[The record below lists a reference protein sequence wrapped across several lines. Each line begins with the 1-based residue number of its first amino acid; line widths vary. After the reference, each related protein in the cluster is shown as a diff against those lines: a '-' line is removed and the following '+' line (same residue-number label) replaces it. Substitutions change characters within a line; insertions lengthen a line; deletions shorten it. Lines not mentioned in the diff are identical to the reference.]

1 MVQLES
7 NTWKLIQSIRCIQF
21 LTCDILFCFFKK
33 DSNTKG
39 FKFHFFYTV
48 CVHGV
53 KWWEGKCNTMHC
65 TQFNIPTGWCR
76 NEIVVS
82 FAWKS
87 YDKAAYSNRL
97 CKLALQCCTQDVC
110 KKQWHVL
117 KSKILSCCKMC
128 LGRVLRGGFYKDAA
142 PPAPVFIFAVRLKCT
157 CVY

>member
-1 MVQLES
+1 MISCFVFLRKTQTQKALNSISFTQSVYMVWNGGKES
-7 NTWKLIQSIRCIQF
+7 VIQCIAHS
-21 LTCDILFCFFKK
+21 LTSQQADAEMRLW
-33 DSNTKG
+33 S
-39 FKFHFFYTV
+39 HL
-48 CVHGV
+48 HGRAMI
-53 KWWEGKCNTMHC
+53 K
-65 TQFNIPTGWCR
+65 
-76 NEIVVS
+76 
-82 FAWKS
+82 
-87 YDKAAYSNRL
+87 L